1 MMTSQIFKFISNDF
15 VVGLGNSIFNLA
27 LMWYV
32 LEQTGS
38 AYFTATIGSLS
49 HIAQILVGSYAG
61 IKADQWNQPIKIMVY
76 SLRFNSI
83 FLLVMCFVVLMFD
96 FKLYLIIVLLFL
108 REITMVFQLPNQNI
122 LIPRLVQ
129 AQEEVKSVLSYRSL
143 TKNVSMML
151 GFAIAGFLFSAIPFF
166 MLILLIM
173 MLFIIGSS
181 AISSI
186 KTTNEMHQPLHKLKT
201 HKSLDEFKA
210 VFKMILRDYYLKR
223 VMITAMMLN
232 IISMVAPTFVVY
244 FNQYLNAQP
253 KDYGMFQF
261 FIALGSML
269 AASIGLKLKHKMSA
283 YNILVTFWLLMAM
296 TFIYMFMNHSSQI
309 AIVLGLMIGVC
320 LTLPNILFNTYK
332 LLIIEDEYRGRISGT
347 IQSVSTLFIPMA
359 YYFSAFITEYLGAN
373 FVYLIAGMIQLIIVM
388 TLIFDQRVKNR
399 FNQLV

>member
-1 MMTSQIFKFISNDF
+1 
-15 VVGLGNSIFNLA
+15 
-27 LMWYV
+27 
-32 LEQTGS
+32 
-38 AYFTATIGSLS
+38 
-49 HIAQILVGSYAG
+49 
-61 IKADQWNQPIKIMVY
+61 
-76 SLRFNSI
+76 
-83 FLLVMCFVVLMFD
+83 
-96 FKLYLIIVLLFL
+96 
-108 REITMVFQLPNQNI
+108 MVFQLPNQNI